1 MVNRAGRYYSTL
13 FKGQLE
19 VAQEDPLSPT
29 IFFMVVDAVIRH
41 WVTLVEGEEAVPDV
55 FEQVV
60 QCLEALFYTKN
71 VLLALSRPAR
81 IQTALGVLT
90 GFFEKVVLHTNV
102 NKTVGLLFQPCHIV
116 GVHSEVAYT
125 RRMTGVVPSF
135 QERQQ
140 EIVWCPYCKM

>member
-116 GVHSEVAYT
+116 GVHS
-125 RRMTGVVPSF
+125 
-135 QERQQ
+135 
-140 EIVWCPYCKM
+140 